1 MILCNHRVIY
11 NILQVNCDES
21 LYMSK
26 ADYKNP
32 VPSKS
37 QHALIVQQL
46 GLKIVSGEIAE
57 NEKIPSEAELCEE
70 FQVSRPVFREAIRV
84 LNAKGLTY
92 SRPKIGTVVRPRD
105 EWYMLDPDVL
115 YWLIQ
120 STPENEFFKT
130 LSTVRKVL
138 EPELAYIAASTANEQ
153 DIQTIKAAYDGMEKA
168 ETVAEFIQPDID
180 FHLAIAKA
188 THNDLL
194 AYMSKML
201 VLPLQHSIQAT
212 SARPNLQTHSLP
224 RHKAIL
230 TAIENKDPLSARHA
244 SLVQL
249 EDAKMAY
256 DLIKK

>member
-1 MILCNHRVIY
+1 
-11 NILQVNCDES
+11 
-21 LYMSK
+21 MSK

-32 VPSKS
+32 IPSKS

-46 GLKIVSGEIAE
+46 GLKIVSGEISE
-57 NEKIPSEAELCEE
+57 NEKLPSEVDLCEE
-70 FQVSRPVFREAIRV
+70 YKVSRPVFREAIRV

-92 SRPKIGTVVRPRD
+92 SRPKIGTVVRPKE
-105 EWYMLDPDVL
+105 EWHLLDPDVL
-115 YWLIQ
+115 FWLIQ
-120 STPENEFFKT
+120 TTPEHEFFKT
-130 LSTVRKVL
+130 LSTVRRVL
-138 EPELAYIAASTANEQ
+138 EPELAYIAASTANEE
-153 DIQTIKAAYDGMEKA
+153 DIERIKQAYEGMEKA
-168 ETVAEFIQPDID
+168 TTVEEFIEPDIQ

-201 VLPLQHSIQAT
+201 VLPLHQSIQVT
-212 SARPNLQTHSLP
+212 SLRPNLQGHSLP

-249 EDAKMAY
+249 DDTKMAY
-256 DLIKK
+256 ELIKK

>member
-1 MILCNHRVIY
+1 
-11 NILQVNCDES
+11 
-21 LYMSK
+21 MSK

-32 VPSKS
+32 IPSKS

-46 GLKIVSGEIAE
+46 GLKIVSGEISE
-57 NEKIPSEAELCEE
+57 NEKLPSEVDLCEE
-70 FQVSRPVFREAIRV
+70 YKVSRPVFREAIRV

-92 SRPKIGTVVRPRD
+92 SRRKIGTVVRPKE
-105 EWYMLDPDVL
+105 EWHLLDPDVL
-115 YWLIQ
+115 FWLIQ
-120 STPENEFFKT
+120 TTPEHEFFKT
-130 LSTVRKVL
+130 LSTVRRVL
-138 EPELAYIAASTANEQ
+138 EPELAYIAASTANEE
-153 DIQTIKAAYDGMEKA
+153 DIERIKQAYEGMEKA
-168 ETVAEFIQPDID
+168 TTVEEFIEPDIQ

-201 VLPLQHSIQAT
+201 VLPLQQSIQVT
-212 SARPNLQTHSLP
+212 SLRPNLQGHSLP

-249 EDAKMAY
+249 DDTKMAY

>member
-1 MILCNHRVIY
+1 
-11 NILQVNCDES
+11 
-21 LYMSK
+21 MSK

-32 VPSKS
+32 IPSKS

-46 GLKIVSGEIAE
+46 GLKIVSGEISE
-57 NEKIPSEAELCEE
+57 NAKLPSEVDLCEE
-70 FQVSRPVFREAIRV
+70 YKVSRPVFREAIRV

-92 SRPKIGTVVRPRD
+92 SRPKIGTVVRPKE
-105 EWYMLDPDVL
+105 EWHLLDPDVL
-115 YWLIQ
+115 FWLIQ
-120 STPENEFFKT
+120 TTPEHEFFKT
-130 LSTVRKVL
+130 LSTVRRVL
-138 EPELAYIAASTANEQ
+138 EPELAYIAASTANEE
-153 DIQTIKAAYDGMEKA
+153 DIERIKQAYEGMEKA
-168 ETVAEFIQPDID
+168 TTVEEFIEPDIQ

-201 VLPLQHSIQAT
+201 VLPLQQSIQVT
-212 SARPNLQTHSLP
+212 SLRPNLQGHSLP

-249 EDAKMAY
+249 DDTKMAY

>member
-1 MILCNHRVIY
+1 
-11 NILQVNCDES
+11 
-21 LYMSK
+21 MSK

-32 VPSKS
+32 IPSKS

-46 GLKIVSGEIAE
+46 GLKIVSGEISE
-57 NEKIPSEAELCEE
+57 NEKLPSEVDLCEE
-70 FQVSRPVFREAIRV
+70 YKVSRPVFREAIRV

-92 SRPKIGTVVRPRD
+92 SRPKIGTVVRPKE
-105 EWYMLDPDVL
+105 EWHLLDPDVL
-115 YWLIQ
+115 FWLIQ
-120 STPENEFFKT
+120 TTPEHEFFKT
-130 LSTVRKVL
+130 LSTVRRVL
-138 EPELAYIAASTANEQ
+138 EPELAYIAASTANEE
-153 DIQTIKAAYDGMEKA
+153 DIERIKQAYEGMEKA
-168 ETVAEFIQPDID
+168 TTVEEFIEPDIQ

-201 VLPLQHSIQAT
+201 VLPLQQSIQVT
-212 SARPNLQTHSLP
+212 SLRTNLQGHSLP

-249 EDAKMAY
+249 DDTKMAY

>member
-1 MILCNHRVIY
+1 
-11 NILQVNCDES
+11 
-21 LYMSK
+21 MSK

-32 VPSKS
+32 IPSKS

-46 GLKIVSGEIAE
+46 GLKIVSGEISE
-57 NEKIPSEAELCEE
+57 NEKLPSEVDLCEE
-70 FQVSRPVFREAIRV
+70 YKVSRSVFREAIRV

-92 SRPKIGTVVRPRD
+92 SRPKIGTVVRPKE
-105 EWYMLDPDVL
+105 EWHLLDPDVL
-115 YWLIQ
+115 FWLIQ
-120 STPENEFFKT
+120 TTPEHEFFKT
-130 LSTVRKVL
+130 LSTVRRVL
-138 EPELAYIAASTANEQ
+138 EPELAYIAASTANEE
-153 DIQTIKAAYDGMEKA
+153 DIERIKQAYEGMEKA
-168 ETVAEFIQPDID
+168 TTVEEFIEPDIQ

-201 VLPLQHSIQAT
+201 VLPLQQSIQVT
-212 SARPNLQTHSLP
+212 SLRPNLQGHSLP

-249 EDAKMAY
+249 DDTKMAY

>member
-1 MILCNHRVIY
+1 
-11 NILQVNCDES
+11 
-21 LYMSK
+21 MSK

-32 VPSKS
+32 IPSKS

-46 GLKIVSGEIAE
+46 GLKIVSGEISE
-57 NEKIPSEAELCEE
+57 NEKLPSEVDLCEE
-70 FQVSRPVFREAIRV
+70 YKVSRPVFREAIRV

-92 SRPKIGTVVRPRD
+92 SRPKIGTVVRPKE
-105 EWYMLDPDVL
+105 EWHLLNPDVL
-115 YWLIQ
+115 FWLIQ
-120 STPENEFFKT
+120 TTPEHEFFKT
-130 LSTVRKVL
+130 LSTVRRVL
-138 EPELAYIAASTANEQ
+138 EPELAYIAASTANEE
-153 DIQTIKAAYDGMEKA
+153 DIERIKQAYEGMEKA
-168 ETVAEFIQPDID
+168 TTVEEFIEPDIQ

-201 VLPLQHSIQAT
+201 VLPLQQSIQVT
-212 SARPNLQTHSLP
+212 SLRPNLQGHSLP

-249 EDAKMAY
+249 DDTKMAY

>member
-1 MILCNHRVIY
+1 
-11 NILQVNCDES
+11 
-21 LYMSK
+21 MSK

-32 VPSKS
+32 IPSKS

-46 GLKIVSGEIAE
+46 GLKIVSGEISE
-57 NEKIPSEAELCEE
+57 NEKLPSEVDLCEE
-70 FQVSRPVFREAIRV
+70 YKVSRPVFREAIRV

-92 SRPKIGTVVRPRD
+92 SRPKIGTVVRPKE
-105 EWYMLDPDVL
+105 EWHLLDPDVL
-115 YWLIQ
+115 FWLIQ
-120 STPENEFFKT
+120 TTPEHEFFKT
-130 LSTVRKVL
+130 LSTVRRVL
-138 EPELAYIAASTANEQ
+138 EPELAYIAASTATDE
-153 DIQTIKAAYDGMEKA
+153 DIERIKHAYDGMEKA
-168 ETVAEFIQPDID
+168 TTVEEFIEPDIQ

-201 VLPLQHSIQAT
+201 VLPLQQSIQVT
-212 SARPNLQTHSLP
+212 SLRPNLQGHSLP

-249 EDAKMAY
+249 DDTKMAY

>member
-1 MILCNHRVIY
+1 
-11 NILQVNCDES
+11 
-21 LYMSK
+21 MSK

-32 VPSKS
+32 IPSKS

-46 GLKIVSGEIAE
+46 GLKIVSGEISE
-57 NEKIPSEAELCEE
+57 NEKLPSEVDLCEE
-70 FQVSRPVFREAIRV
+70 YKVSRPVFREAIRV

-92 SRPKIGTVVRPRD
+92 SRPKIGTVVRPKD
-105 EWYMLDPDVL
+105 EWHLLDPDVL
-115 YWLIQ
+115 FWLIQ
-120 STPENEFFKT
+120 TTPEHEFFKT
-130 LSTVRKVL
+130 LSTVRRVL
-138 EPELAYIAASTANEQ
+138 EPELAYIAASTATDE
-153 DIQTIKAAYDGMEKA
+153 DIQCIKHAYEGMEKA
-168 ETVAEFIQPDID
+168 VTVEEFIEPDIQ

-188 THNDLL
+188 THNELL

-201 VLPLQHSIQAT
+201 VLPLQQSIQVT
-212 SARPNLQTHSLP
+212 SLRPNLQGHSLP

-249 EDAKMAY
+249 DDTKMAY

>member
-1 MILCNHRVIY
+1 
-11 NILQVNCDES
+11 
-21 LYMSK
+21 MSK

-32 VPSKS
+32 IPSKS

-46 GLKIVSGEIAE
+46 GIKIVSGEISE
-57 NEKIPSEAELCEE
+57 NEKLPSEVDLCEE
-70 FQVSRPVFREAIRV
+70 YKVSRPVFREAIRV

-92 SRPKIGTVVRPRD
+92 SRPKIGTVVRPKE
-105 EWYMLDPDVL
+105 EWHLLDPDVL
-115 YWLIQ
+115 FWLIQ
-120 STPENEFFKT
+120 TTPEHEFFKT
-130 LSTVRKVL
+130 LSTVRRVL
-138 EPELAYIAASTANEQ
+138 EPELAYIAASTANEE
-153 DIQTIKAAYDGMEKA
+153 DIERIKQAYEGMEKA
-168 ETVAEFIQPDID
+168 TTVEEFIEPDIQ

-201 VLPLQHSIQAT
+201 VLPLQQSIQVT
-212 SARPNLQTHSLP
+212 SLRPNLQGHSLP

-249 EDAKMAY
+249 DDTKMAY

>member
-1 MILCNHRVIY
+1 
-11 NILQVNCDES
+11 
-21 LYMSK
+21 MSK

-32 VPSKS
+32 IPSKS

-46 GLKIVSGEIAE
+46 GLKIVSGEISE
-57 NEKIPSEAELCEE
+57 NEKLPSEVDLCEE
-70 FQVSRPVFREAIRV
+70 YKISRPVFREAIRV

-92 SRPKIGTVVRPRD
+92 SRPKIGTVVRPKE
-105 EWYMLDPDVL
+105 EWHLLDPDVL
-115 YWLIQ
+115 FWLIQ
-120 STPENEFFKT
+120 TTPEHEFFKT
-130 LSTVRKVL
+130 LSTVRRVL
-138 EPELAYIAASTANEQ
+138 EPELAYIAASTANEE
-153 DIQTIKAAYDGMEKA
+153 DIERIKQAYEGMEKA
-168 ETVAEFIQPDID
+168 TTVEEFIEPDIQ

-201 VLPLQHSIQAT
+201 VLPLQQSIQVT
-212 SARPNLQTHSLP
+212 SLRPNLQGHSLP

-249 EDAKMAY
+249 DDTKMAY

>member
-1 MILCNHRVIY
+1 
-11 NILQVNCDES
+11 
-21 LYMSK
+21 MSK

-32 VPSKS
+32 IPSKS

-46 GLKIVSGEIAE
+46 GLKIVSGEISE
-57 NEKIPSEAELCEE
+57 NEKLPSEVDLCEE
-70 FQVSRPVFREAIRV
+70 YKVSRPVFREAIRV

-92 SRPKIGTVVRPRD
+92 SRPKIGTVVRPKE
-105 EWYMLDPDVL
+105 EWHLLDPDVL
-115 YWLIQ
+115 FWLIQ
-120 STPENEFFKT
+120 TTPEHEFFKT
-130 LSTVRKVL
+130 LSTVRRVL
-138 EPELAYIAASTANEQ
+138 EPELAYIAASTATDE
-153 DIQTIKAAYDGMEKA
+153 DIERIKQAYEGMEKA
-168 ETVAEFIQPDID
+168 TTVEEFIEPDIQ

-201 VLPLQHSIQAT
+201 VLPLQQSIQVT
-212 SARPNLQTHSLP
+212 SLRPNLQGHSLP

-249 EDAKMAY
+249 DDTKMAY

>member
-1 MILCNHRVIY
+1 
-11 NILQVNCDES
+11 
-21 LYMSK
+21 MSN

-46 GLKIVSGEIAE
+46 GLKIVSGEIPE
-57 NEKIPSEAELCEE
+57 NEKLPSEAELCEE
-70 FQVSRPVFREAIRV
+70 YQVSRPVFREAIRV

-92 SRPKIGTVVRPRD
+92 SRPRIGTVVRPKD
-105 EWYMLDPDVL
+105 EWYLLDPDVL
-115 YWLIQ
+115 FWLIQ
-120 STPENEFFKT
+120 TTPENEFFKT
-130 LSTVRKVL
+130 LSTVRRVL
-138 EPELAYIAASTANEQ
+138 EPELAYIAASTATED
-153 DIQTIKAAYDGMEKA
+153 DIQNIKNAYEGMEKA
-168 ETVAEFIQPDID
+168 KNVEEFMQPDIQ

-201 VLPLQHSIQAT
+201 VLPLQQSIKVT
-212 SARPNLQTHSLP
+212 SLRPNLQGHSLP

-249 EDAKMAY
+249 DDTKMAY

>member
-1 MILCNHRVIY
+1 
-11 NILQVNCDES
+11 
-21 LYMSK
+21 MSK

-46 GLKIVSGEIAE
+46 GLKIVSGAIAE
-57 NEKIPSEAELCEE
+57 HEKLPSEADLCEE
-70 FQVSRPVFREAIRV
+70 YRVSRPVFREAIRV

-92 SRPKIGTVVRPRD
+92 SRPKIGTVVRPKD
-105 EWYMLDPDVL
+105 EWYLLDPDVL
-115 YWLIQ
+115 FWLIQ

-130 LSTVRKVL
+130 LSTVRRVL
-138 EPELAYIAASTANEQ
+138 EPELAYIAASTATAD
-153 DIQTIKAAYDGMEKA
+153 DIKKIKDAYDGMAQAK
-168 ETVAEFIQPDID
+168 TVEAFIQPDIE

-212 SARPNLQTHSLP
+212 SARPNLQDHSLP

-249 EDAKMAY
+249 DDAKMAY
-256 DLIKK
+256 QMINE

>member
-1 MILCNHRVIY
+1 
-11 NILQVNCDES
+11 
-21 LYMSK
+21 MSK

-32 VPSKS
+32 IPSKS

-46 GLKIVSGEIAE
+46 GLKIVSGEISE
-57 NEKIPSEAELCEE
+57 NEKLPSEVDLCEE
-70 FQVSRPVFREAIRV
+70 YKVSRPVFREAIRV

-92 SRPKIGTVVRPRD
+92 SRPKIGTVVRPKE
-105 EWYMLDPDVL
+105 EWHLLDPDVL
-115 YWLIQ
+115 FWLIQ
-120 STPENEFFKT
+120 TTPEHEFFKT
-130 LSTVRKVL
+130 LSTVRRVL
-138 EPELAYIAASTANEQ
+138 EPELAYIAASTANEE
-153 DIQTIKAAYDGMEKA
+153 DIERIKQAYEGMEKA
-168 ETVAEFIQPDID
+168 TTVEEFIEPDIQ

-201 VLPLQHSIQAT
+201 VLPLQQSIQVT
-212 SARPNLQTHSLP
+212 SLRPNLQGHSLP

-249 EDAKMAY
+249 DDTKMAG
-256 DLIKK
+256 LQG

>member
-1 MILCNHRVIY
+1 
-11 NILQVNCDES
+11 
-21 LYMSK
+21 MSK

-32 VPSKS
+32 IPSKS

-46 GLKIVSGEIAE
+46 GLKIVSGEISE
-57 NEKIPSEAELCEE
+57 NEKLPSEVDLCEE
-70 FQVSRPVFREAIRV
+70 YKVSRPVFREAIRV

-92 SRPKIGTVVRPRD
+92 SRPKIGTVVRPKE
-105 EWYMLDPDVL
+105 EWHLLDPDVL
-115 YWLIQ
+115 FWLIQ
-120 STPENEFFKT
+120 TTPEHEFFKT
-130 LSTVRKVL
+130 LSTVRRVL
-138 EPELAYIAASTANEQ
+138 EPELAYIAASTANEE
-153 DIQTIKAAYDGMEKA
+153 DIERIKKAYEGMEKA
-168 ETVAEFIQPDID
+168 TTVEEFIEPDIQ

-201 VLPLQHSIQAT
+201 VLPLQQSIQVT
-212 SARPNLQTHSLP
+212 SLRPNLQGHSLP

-249 EDAKMAY
+249 DDTKMAY

>member
-1 MILCNHRVIY
+1 
-11 NILQVNCDES
+11 
-21 LYMSK
+21 MSK

-32 VPSKS
+32 IPSKS

-46 GLKIVSGEIAE
+46 GLKIVSGEISE
-57 NEKIPSEAELCEE
+57 NEKLPSEVDLCEE
-70 FQVSRPVFREAIRV
+70 YKVSRPVFREAIRV

-92 SRPKIGTVVRPRD
+92 SRPKIGTVVRPKE
-105 EWYMLDPDVL
+105 EWHLLDPDVL
-115 YWLIQ
+115 FWLIQ
-120 STPENEFFKT
+120 TTPEHEFFKT
-130 LSTVRKVL
+130 LSTVRRVL
-138 EPELAYIAASTANEQ
+138 EPELAYIAASTANEE
-153 DIQTIKAAYDGMEKA
+153 DIERIKQAYEGMEKA
-168 ETVAEFIQPDID
+168 TTVEEFIEPDIQ

-201 VLPLQHSIQAT
+201 VLPLQQSIQVT
-212 SARPNLQTHSLP
+212 SLRPNLQSHSLP

-249 EDAKMAY
+249 DDTKMAY

>member
-1 MILCNHRVIY
+1 
-11 NILQVNCDES
+11 
-21 LYMSK
+21 MSK

-32 VPSKS
+32 IPSKS

-46 GLKIVSGEIAE
+46 GLKIVSGEISE
-57 NEKIPSEAELCEE
+57 NEKLPSEIDLCEE
-70 FQVSRPVFREAIRV
+70 YKVSRPVFREAIRV

-92 SRPKIGTVVRPRD
+92 SRPKIGTVVRPKE
-105 EWYMLDPDVL
+105 EWHLLDPDVL
-115 YWLIQ
+115 FWLIQ
-120 STPENEFFKT
+120 TTPEHEFFKT
-130 LSTVRKVL
+130 LSTVRRVL
-138 EPELAYIAASTANEQ
+138 EPELAYIAASTANEE
-153 DIQTIKAAYDGMEKA
+153 DIERIKQAYEGMEKA
-168 ETVAEFIQPDID
+168 TTVEEFIEPDIQ

-201 VLPLQHSIQAT
+201 VLPLQQSIQVT
-212 SARPNLQTHSLP
+212 SLRPNLQGHSLP

-249 EDAKMAY
+249 DDTKMAY

>member
-1 MILCNHRVIY
+1 
-11 NILQVNCDES
+11 
-21 LYMSK
+21 MSN

-32 VPSKS
+32 VPSRS

-46 GLKIVSGEIAE
+46 GLKIVSGEIPE
-57 NEKIPSEAELCEE
+57 NEKLPSEAELCEE
-70 FQVSRPVFREAIRV
+70 YQVSRPVFREAIRV

-92 SRPKIGTVVRPRD
+92 SRPRIGTVVRPKE
-105 EWYMLDPDVL
+105 EWYLLDPDVL
-115 YWLIQ
+115 FWLIQ
-120 STPENEFFKT
+120 TTPENEFFKT
-130 LSTVRKVL
+130 LSTVRRVL
-138 EPELAYIAASTANEQ
+138 EPELAYIAASTATED
-153 DIQTIKAAYDGMEKA
+153 DIQNIKNAYEGMEKA
-168 ETVAEFIQPDID
+168 KNVEEFMQPDIQ

-201 VLPLQHSIQAT
+201 VLPLQQSIKVT
-212 SARPNLQTHSLP
+212 SLRPNLQGHSLP

-249 EDAKMAY
+249 DDTKMAY

>member
-1 MILCNHRVIY
+1 
-11 NILQVNCDES
+11 
-21 LYMSK
+21 MSK

-32 VPSKS
+32 IPSKS

-46 GLKIVSGEIAE
+46 GLKIVSGEISE
-57 NEKIPSEAELCEE
+57 NEKLPSEVDLCEE
-70 FQVSRPVFREAIRV
+70 YKVSRPVFREAIRV

-92 SRPKIGTVVRPRD
+92 SRPKIGTVVRPKE
-105 EWYMLDPDVL
+105 EWHLLDPDVL
-115 YWLIQ
+115 FWLIQ
-120 STPENEFFKT
+120 TTPEHEFFKT
-130 LSTVRKVL
+130 LSTVRRVL
-138 EPELAYIAASTANEQ
+138 EPELAYIAASTANEE
-153 DIQTIKAAYDGMEKA
+153 DIERIKHAYDGMEKA
-168 ETVAEFIQPDID
+168 TTVEEFIEPDIQ
-180 FHLAIAKA
+180 FHLAIAQA

-201 VLPLQHSIQAT
+201 VLPLQQSIQVT
-212 SARPNLQTHSLP
+212 SLRPNLQGHSLP

-249 EDAKMAY
+249 DDTKMAY

>member
-1 MILCNHRVIY
+1 
-11 NILQVNCDES
+11 
-21 LYMSK
+21 MSK

-32 VPSKS
+32 IPSKS

-46 GLKIVSGEIAE
+46 GLKIVSGEISE
-57 NEKIPSEAELCEE
+57 NEKLPSEVDLCEE
-70 FQVSRPVFREAIRV
+70 YKVSRPVFREAIRV

-92 SRPKIGTVVRPRD
+92 SRPKIGTVVRPKE
-105 EWYMLDPDVL
+105 EWHLLDPDVL
-115 YWLIQ
+115 FWLIQ
-120 STPENEFFKT
+120 TTPEHEFFKT
-130 LSTVRKVL
+130 LSTVRRVL
-138 EPELAYIAASTANEQ
+138 EPELAYIAASTANEE
-153 DIQTIKAAYDGMEKA
+153 DIERIKHAYDGMEKA
-168 ETVAEFIQPDID
+168 TTVEEFIQPDIQ

-201 VLPLQHSIQAT
+201 VLPLQQSIQVT
-212 SARPNLQTHSLP
+212 SLRPNLQGHSLP

-249 EDAKMAY
+249 DDTKMAY

>member
-1 MILCNHRVIY
+1 
-11 NILQVNCDES
+11 
-21 LYMSK
+21 MSK

-32 VPSKS
+32 IPSKS

-46 GLKIVSGEIAE
+46 GLKIVSGEISE
-57 NEKIPSEAELCEE
+57 NEKLPSEVDLCEE
-70 FQVSRPVFREAIRV
+70 YKVSRPVFREAIRV

-92 SRPKIGTVVRPRD
+92 SRPKIGTVVRPKD
-105 EWYMLDPDVL
+105 EWHLLDPDVL
-115 YWLIQ
+115 FWLIQ
-120 STPENEFFKT
+120 TTPEHEFFKT
-130 LSTVRKVL
+130 LSTVRRVL
-138 EPELAYIAASTANEQ
+138 EPELAYIAASTATDE
-153 DIQTIKAAYDGMEKA
+153 DIQRIKHAYEGMEKA
-168 ETVAEFIQPDID
+168 VTVEEFIEPDIQ

-201 VLPLQHSIQAT
+201 VLPLQQSIQVT
-212 SARPNLQTHSLP
+212 SLRPNLQGHSLP

-249 EDAKMAY
+249 DDTKMAY

>member
-1 MILCNHRVIY
+1 
-11 NILQVNCDES
+11 
-21 LYMSK
+21 MSK

-32 VPSKS
+32 IPSKS

-46 GLKIVSGEIAE
+46 GLKIVSGEISE
-57 NEKIPSEAELCEE
+57 NEKLPSEVDLCEE
-70 FQVSRPVFREAIRV
+70 YKVSRPVFREAIRV

-92 SRPKIGTVVRPRD
+92 SRPKIGTVVRPKE
-105 EWYMLDPDVL
+105 EWHLLDPDVL
-115 YWLIQ
+115 FWLIQ
-120 STPENEFFKT
+120 TTPEHEFFKT
-130 LSTVRKVL
+130 LSTVRRVL
-138 EPELAYIAASTANEQ
+138 EPELAYIAASTANEEDIERIKQ
-153 DIQTIKAAYDGMEKA
+153 AYEGIEKATTVEEFIEPDIQ
-168 ETVAEFIQPDID
+168 

-201 VLPLQHSIQAT
+201 VLPLQQSIQVT
-212 SARPNLQTHSLP
+212 SLRPNLQGHSLP

-249 EDAKMAY
+249 DDTKMAY

>member
-1 MILCNHRVIY
+1 
-11 NILQVNCDES
+11 
-21 LYMSK
+21 MSK

-32 VPSKS
+32 IPSKS

-46 GLKIVSGEIAE
+46 GLKIVSGEISE
-57 NEKIPSEAELCEE
+57 NEKLPSEVDLCEE
-70 FQVSRPVFREAIRV
+70 YKVSRPVFREAIRV

-92 SRPKIGTVVRPRD
+92 SRPKIGTVVRPKD
-105 EWYMLDPDVL
+105 EWHLLDPDVL
-115 YWLIQ
+115 FWLIQ
-120 STPENEFFKT
+120 TTPEHEFFKT
-130 LSTVRKVL
+130 LSTVRRVL
-138 EPELAYIAASTANEQ
+138 EPELAYIAASTANEE
-153 DIQTIKAAYDGMEKA
+153 DIERIKHAYDGMEKA
-168 ETVAEFIQPDID
+168 STVEEFIEPDIQ

-194 AYMSKML
+194 AYMSRML
-201 VLPLQHSIQAT
+201 VLPLQQSIQVT
-212 SARPNLQTHSLP
+212 SLRPNLQGHSLP

-249 EDAKMAY
+249 DDTKMAY

>member
-1 MILCNHRVIY
+1 
-11 NILQVNCDES
+11 
-21 LYMSK
+21 MSN

-46 GLKIVSGEIAE
+46 GLKIVSGEIPE
-57 NEKIPSEAELCEE
+57 NEKLPSEAELCEE
-70 FQVSRPVFREAIRV
+70 YQVSRPVFREAIRV

-92 SRPKIGTVVRPRD
+92 SRPRIGTVVRPKE
-105 EWYMLDPDVL
+105 EWYLLDPDVL
-115 YWLIQ
+115 FWLIQ
-120 STPENEFFKT
+120 TTPENEFFKT
-130 LSTVRKVL
+130 LSPVRRVL
-138 EPELAYIAASTANEQ
+138 EPELAYIAASTATED
-153 DIQTIKAAYDGMEKA
+153 DIQNIKNAYEGMEKA
-168 ETVAEFIQPDID
+168 KNVEEFMQPDIQ

-201 VLPLQHSIQAT
+201 VLPLQQSIKVT
-212 SARPNLQTHSLP
+212 SLRPNLQGHSLP

-249 EDAKMAY
+249 DDTKMAY
-256 DLIKK
+256 D

>member
-1 MILCNHRVIY
+1 
-11 NILQVNCDES
+11 
-21 LYMSK
+21 MSK

-32 VPSKS
+32 IPSKS

-46 GLKIVSGEIAE
+46 GLKIVSGEISE
-57 NEKIPSEAELCEE
+57 NEKLPSEVDLCEE
-70 FQVSRPVFREAIRV
+70 YKVSRPVFREAIRV

-92 SRPKIGTVVRPRD
+92 SRPKIGTVVKPKE
-105 EWYMLDPDVL
+105 EWHLLDPDVL
-115 YWLIQ
+115 FWLIQ
-120 STPENEFFKT
+120 TTPEHEFFKT
-130 LSTVRKVL
+130 LSTVRRVL
-138 EPELAYIAASTANEQ
+138 EPELAYIAASTATDE
-153 DIQTIKAAYDGMEKA
+153 DIQRIKHAYDGMEKA
-168 ETVAEFIQPDID
+168 TTVEEFIEPDIQ

-201 VLPLQHSIQAT
+201 VLPLQQSIQVT
-212 SARPNLQTHSLP
+212 SLRPNLQGHSLP

-249 EDAKMAY
+249 DDTKMAY

>member
-1 MILCNHRVIY
+1 
-11 NILQVNCDES
+11 
-21 LYMSK
+21 MSK

-32 VPSKS
+32 IPSKS

-46 GLKIVSGEIAE
+46 GLKIVSGEISE
-57 NEKIPSEAELCEE
+57 NEKLPSEVDLCEE
-70 FQVSRPVFREAIRV
+70 YKVSRPVFREAIRV

-92 SRPKIGTVVRPRD
+92 SRPKIGTVVRPKE
-105 EWYMLDPDVL
+105 EWHLLDPDVL
-115 YWLIQ
+115 FWLIQ
-120 STPENEFFKT
+120 TTPEHEFFKT
-130 LSTVRKVL
+130 LSTVRRVL
-138 EPELAYIAASTANEQ
+138 EPELAYIAASTASAE
-153 DIQTIKAAYDGMEKA
+153 DIERIKHAYDGMEKA
-168 ETVAEFIQPDID
+168 TTVEEFIEPDIQ

-201 VLPLQHSIQAT
+201 VLPLQQSIQVT
-212 SARPNLQTHSLP
+212 SLRPNLQGHSLP

-249 EDAKMAY
+249 DDTKMAY

>member
-1 MILCNHRVIY
+1 
-11 NILQVNCDES
+11 
-21 LYMSK
+21 MSK

-32 VPSKS
+32 IPSKS

-46 GLKIVSGEIAE
+46 GLKIVSGEISE
-57 NEKIPSEAELCEE
+57 NEKLPSEVDLCEE
-70 FQVSRPVFREAIRV
+70 YKVSRPVFREAIRV

-92 SRPKIGTVVRPRD
+92 SRPKIGTVVRPKE
-105 EWYMLDPDVL
+105 EWHLLDPDVL
-115 YWLIQ
+115 FWLIQ
-120 STPENEFFKT
+120 TTPEHEFFKT
-130 LSTVRKVL
+130 LSTVRRVL
-138 EPELAYIAASTANEQ
+138 EPELAYIAASTANEE
-153 DIQTIKAAYDGMEKA
+153 DIERIKQAYEGMEKA
-168 ETVAEFIQPDID
+168 TTVEEFIEPDIQ

-201 VLPLQHSIQAT
+201 VLPLQQSIQVT
-212 SARPNLQTHSLP
+212 SLRPNLQGHSLP

-249 EDAKMAY
+249 DDAKMAY

>member
-1 MILCNHRVIY
+1 
-11 NILQVNCDES
+11 
-21 LYMSK
+21 MSK

-32 VPSKS
+32 IPSKS

-46 GLKIVSGEIAE
+46 GLKIVSGEISE
-57 NEKIPSEAELCEE
+57 NEKLPSEVDLCEE
-70 FQVSRPVFREAIRV
+70 YKVSRPVFREAIRV

-92 SRPKIGTVVRPRD
+92 SRPKIGTVVRPKE
-105 EWYMLDPDVL
+105 EWHLLDPDVL
-115 YWLIQ
+115 FWLIQ
-120 STPENEFFKT
+120 TTPEHEFFKT
-130 LSTVRKVL
+130 LSTVRRVL
-138 EPELAYIAASTANEQ
+138 EPELAYIAASTANEE
-153 DIQTIKAAYDGMEKA
+153 DIERIKQAYEGMEKA
-168 ETVAEFIQPDID
+168 TTVEEFIEPDIQ

-201 VLPLQHSIQAT
+201 VLPLQQSIQVT
-212 SARPNLQTHSLP
+212 SLRPNLQGHSLP

-249 EDAKMAY
+249 DDTKMA
-256 DLIKK
+256 

>member
-1 MILCNHRVIY
+1 
-11 NILQVNCDES
+11 
-21 LYMSK
+21 MSK

-32 VPSKS
+32 IPSKS

-46 GLKIVSGEIAE
+46 GLKIVSGEISE
-57 NEKIPSEAELCEE
+57 NEKLPSEVDLCEE
-70 FQVSRPVFREAIRV
+70 YKVSRPVFREAIRV

-92 SRPKIGTVVRPRD
+92 SRPKIGTVVRPKE
-105 EWYMLDPDVL
+105 EWHLLDPDVL
-115 YWLIQ
+115 FWLIQ
-120 STPENEFFKT
+120 TTPEHEFFKT
-130 LSTVRKVL
+130 LSTVRRVL
-138 EPELAYIAASTANEQ
+138 EPELAYIAASTANEE
-153 DIQTIKAAYDGMEKA
+153 DIERIKQAYEGMEKA
-168 ETVAEFIQPDID
+168 TTVEEFIEPDIQ

-201 VLPLQHSIQAT
+201 VLPLQQSIQVT
-212 SARPNLQTHSLP
+212 SLRPNLQGHSLP

-249 EDAKMAY
+249 DDTKMAY
-256 DLIKK
+256 D

>member
-1 MILCNHRVIY
+1 
-11 NILQVNCDES
+11 
-21 LYMSK
+21 MSK

-32 VPSKS
+32 IPSKS

-46 GLKIVSGEIAE
+46 GLKIVSGEISE
-57 NEKIPSEAELCEE
+57 NEKLPSEVDLCEE
-70 FQVSRPVFREAIRV
+70 YKVSRPVFREAIRV

-92 SRPKIGTVVRPRD
+92 SRPKIGTVVRPKE
-105 EWYMLDPDVL
+105 EWHLLDPDVL
-115 YWLIQ
+115 FWLIQ
-120 STPENEFFKT
+120 TTPEHEFFKT
-130 LSTVRKVL
+130 LSTVRRVL
-138 EPELAYIAASTANEQ
+138 EPELAYIAASTANEE
-153 DIQTIKAAYDGMEKA
+153 DIERIKQAYEGMEKA
-168 ETVAEFIQPDID
+168 TTVEEFIEPDIQ

-201 VLPLQHSIQAT
+201 VLPLQQSIQVT
-212 SARPNLQTHSLP
+212 SLRPTLQGHSLP

-249 EDAKMAY
+249 DDTKMAY